1 MKRNLSLFVV
11 CIIVQLPYPPDSCG
25 NSQVLIDGLAGVLAV
40 HLTQPIMLL
49 PPPLL
54 PLPLPTQPE
63 LEYERGNAYF
73 LWSYQIAASPLRTEE
88 LC

>member
-11 CIIVQLPYPPDSCG
+11 CIIAQLPYPPDSCG
-25 NSQVLIDGLAGVLAV
+25 NSQVLIDGLAAVLAV

-63 LEYERGNAYF
+63 LEYERGNCLF
-73 LWSYQIAASPLRTEE
+73 FMVI
-88 LC
+88 